1 VATSRPYASP
11 SPGMRHR
18 PPVRGK
24 NPPVADIAGTSTAKA
39 AATAA
44 AGSVLLTLATAQF
57 LMTLDSS
64 VMNVSMATVAEDV
77 NTSITGIQTAIT
89 LYTLVMATLM
99 ITGGKIGT
107 IIGRRRAF
115 AIGCVIYAAGSFTTG
130 IAPNLPVLIFG
141 WSFLEGVGAA
151 LILPAIVALVAG
163 NFEPSQ
169 RPRAYGLVAA
179 AGAIAV
185 AAGPLIGGA
194 ATTYASWRLVFFGEV
209 FFVGII
215 LILSR
220 RIADAPSEGHHHLD
234 LVSTLLSVVGLG
246 TAVFGV
252 LRSSEW
258 GWITPKPDAP
268 SLLGISLTFWLMAF
282 GLFVVWL
289 FFLWQRRLMRL
300 GKEPLIDPTMLA
312 NRQLTGGLVMFFF
325 QFLLQAGVFFIVPL
339 FLSVV
344 LELSAIDTG
353 LRIMPLSVALLLAA
367 AGVPKVWPA
376 ASPRRVARVGLLL
389 MLGGIITLMSGIDI
403 DASAAV
409 VGVPLILI
417 GLGIGALSSQLGA
430 VTVSSVPTSESGEVG
445 GLQNTATNLGASLGT
460 ALAGS
465 VLIAVL
471 TASLLSGISGN
482 DEVPESVQDQASVEL
497 ASGVPFVSNTQL
509 AEALDDAGVPADASA
524 EIVSQ
529 NEDARVE
536 GMDTALGVLALLAVI
551 SLFFTSRLPTE
562 QPAGDDVAE
571 DVPAGA
577 APLPDPA

>member
-1 VATSRPYASP
+1 MAETTTTTKV
-11 SPGMRHR
+11 
-18 PPVRGK
+18 
-24 NPPVADIAGTSTAKA
+24 
-39 AATAA
+39 ATAA

-64 VMNVSMATVAEDV
+64 VMNVSMATVADDV
-77 NTSITGIQTAIT
+77 GTTITGIQTAIT

-107 IIGRRRAF
+107 IIGRRKAF
-115 AIGCVIYAAGSFTTG
+115 AIGCVIYGAGSFTTG
-130 IAPNLPVLIFG
+130 LAPNLPVLIFG

-163 NFEPSQ
+163 NFEPAA

-209 FFVGII
+209 FFVLII
-215 LILSR
+215 LALTR
-220 RIADAPSEGHHHLD
+220 KIADAPAEGHHHLD
-234 LVSTLLSVVGLG
+234 LTSTLLSVVGLG

-258 GWITPKPDAP
+258 GWVTPKPGAP
-268 SLLGISLTFWLMAF
+268 SLLNTSLTFWFIIF
-282 GLFVVWL
+282 GLGVVWL
-289 FFLWQRRLMRL
+289 FFIWQHRLLRN
-300 GKEPLIDPTMLA
+300 GKEPLIDPSMFS

-367 AGVPKVWPA
+367 AGVPKVWPE

-389 MLGGIITLMSGIDI
+389 MLGGILTLIGGIDI
-403 DASAAV
+403 DSGAGV
-409 VGVPLILI
+409 VAVPLILI

-430 VTVSSVPTSESGEVG
+430 VTVSAVPTSESGEVG

-471 TASLLSGISGN
+471 TGSLITGIATN
-482 DEVPESVQDQASVEL
+482 DQVPAAVQDQAAVEL

-509 AEALDDAGVPADASA
+509 SAALDDAGVPSEANAA
-524 EIVSQ
+524 IVSE
-529 NEDARVE
+529 NEAARVQ
-536 GMDTALGVLALLAVI
+536 GMDTALAVLAILATV
-551 SLFFTSRLPTE
+551 SLFFTRRVPTT
-562 QPAGDDVAE
+562 QPTGTDDAA
-571 DVPAGA
+571 AGA
-577 APLPDPA
+577 GPDPDRGPEPSPALA